1 MVDSIQVCVDE
12 YVGGQRRSVGT
23 AEDGGNWEARI
34 IHSEPYTYT
43 AQGLRSV
50 LANEKDGWREGDGTS
65 LTSLSRDDIQFFV
78 QVGFPSS
85 SSSLLLIFVV
95 TL

>member
-1 MVDSIQVCVDE
+1 MVDSIQACVDE
-12 YVGGQRRSVGT
+12 YVGGQQRSIGM
-23 AEDGGNWEARI
+23 AEDGGNWEACI
-34 IHSEPYTYT
+34 IHSEPSTYT
-43 AQGLRSV
+43 TQGLRSV

-78 QVGFPSS
+78 QVGFPCSS
-85 SSSLLLIFVV
+85 FLLLLIFVV